1 MTSEQNKTI
10 EPLKVL
16 IVEDEALLAMELES
30 LVEDAGHTVVGWAMS
45 SEEARRLIDTSGAD
59 VAFVDVHLT
68 DGPTGVEV
76 AQYAAEKKQSMVV
89 FMTANPKRIP
99 DNFAGA
105 VGVIAKPYTMNGLLA
120 ALRYLQEGVR
130 RPPPVSTRPVG
141 FTLSPEYEVAWGPA
155 R

>member
-1 MTSEQNKTI
+1 MI

-30 LVEDAGHTVVGWAMS
+30 LVEEAGHSVVGWATS
-45 SEEARRLIDTSGAD
+45 STEAKAMLDSTEAD
-59 VAFVDVHLT
+59 IAFVDIHLS

-76 AQYAAEKKQSMVV
+76 AEHIGEKKNSMVV

-99 DNFAGA
+99 DHFAGA
-105 VGVIAKPYTMNGLLA
+105 IGVIAKPYTMNGLMS

-130 RPPPVSTRPVG
+130 RPPPKSVLPAG
-141 FTLSPEYEVAWGPA
+141 FTLSPAFETVWAPA
-155 R
+155 A

>member
-1 MTSEQNKTI
+1 MI

-30 LVEDAGHTVVGWAMS
+30 LVEEAGHSVVGWATS
-45 SEEARRLIDTSGAD
+45 STEAKAMVDSTEAD
-59 VAFVDVHLT
+59 IAFVDIHLT

-76 AQYAAEKKQSMVV
+76 AEHIGVKKNSMVV

-99 DNFAGA
+99 DHFAGA
-105 VGVIAKPYTMNGLLA
+105 IGVIAKPYTMNGLMS

-130 RPPPVSTRPVG
+130 RPPPKSVLPAG
-141 FTLSPEYEVAWGPA
+141 FTLSPAFETVWAPA
-155 R
+155 A

>member
-1 MTSEQNKTI
+1 MI

-30 LVEDAGHTVVGWAMS
+30 LVEEAGHKVVGWATSS
-45 SEEARRLIDTSGAD
+45 SEAKSMVESTDAD
-59 VAFVDVHLT
+59 IAFVDIHLT

-76 AQYAAEKKQSMVV
+76 AEYIGQKKNSMVV

-99 DNFAGA
+99 DHFAGA
-105 VGVIAKPYTMNGLLA
+105 IGVIAKPYTMNGLTS

-130 RPPPVSTRPVG
+130 RPPPVSTRPAG
-141 FTLSPEYEVAWGPA
+141 FTLSPAFEAVWAPSVA
-155 R
+155 